1 MVKQEIIPP
10 EDKIDSWV
18 YRRKIGEYS
27 SLKELARRITQE
39 ENIPLL
45 DLTLF
50 PDVSYNEIEGKPISE
65 KSIPY
70 LLNKV
75 MIQKP
80 TDNPNDHLFVLAMD
94 YGYLG
99 KNITKK
105 IVSINK
111 KYPSQS
117 KPKGKVIF
125 SLYNEN
131 KIKIAEVPFLHSSSF
146 QGHPVSSAP
155 QIFLCFLPNLEENQ
169 KFYYQIIG
177 YSNGNTIICGSKL
190 LSFKNYRNSSSE
202 PFFFVAA
209 SDLHAGAGARF
220 KRGRVWGLFPRNNK
234 HLMKLMNNIAE
245 NESTYSFDHGYNAFM
260 TSGDNIDNGSYHEY
274 WEDFL
279 DCSSIVLSKIPIYPT
294 IGNHDYLFGGIFRG
308 TYLSSWKKTQKSFHA
323 LFHVPRT
330 SPKGAFY
337 AHSNGNVKFIH
348 LDSMGLNWG
357 NESIYCG
364 SRQYEWV
371 KYQLKEWRRNQ
382 KKNEEEPDFCVVF
395 LHSAILT
402 IGFFGRTQGKSSDAL
417 ANKSL
422 IPLFNTYD
430 VNLAVF
436 GHDHMYQRSEVD
448 KTSYCCIGLSG
459 KTPIN
464 YFDFLR
470 NVVGYKIHRDEE
482 GEIARGYAVIYVPPK
497 VKNQTEEQKRE
508 FDNFLESVRKKA
520 MENIELYYY
529 FSKKEKRKNKELFT
543 DKDKLS
549 EFVKNK
555 IIAKLKDH
563 LWWRF
568 YNLKGELVDSCFI
581 QKTTGNYDDI
591 EKIQCPGEHIR

>member
-18 YRRKIGEYS
+18 YRQKITEYS
-27 SLKELARRITQE
+27 SLKESARRITQE

-45 DLTLF
+45 DLSLF
-50 PDVSYNEIEGKPISE
+50 PAVSYEEMEGEPISE
-65 KSIPY
+65 KDIPY

-80 TDNPNDHLFVLAMD
+80 TLEPTDHLFVLAVD

-99 KNITKK
+99 KNLAKK
-105 IVSINK
+105 VVLINK

-117 KPKGKVIF
+117 KPKGKVSF
-125 SLYNEN
+125 SLYNE
-131 KIKIAEVPFLHSSSF
+131 KKVKIAEVPFLHSSSF
-146 QGHPVSSAP
+146 QGHPVSLAP
-155 QIFLCFLPNLEENQ
+155 QIFLCFLPKLKENQ
-169 KFYYQIIG
+169 VYFYQIVC
-177 YSNGNTIICGSKL
+177 YSDINRIICGTDL
-190 LSFKNYRNSSSE
+190 LSFKTYKNSPYE

-209 SDLHAGAGARF
+209 SDLHAGAGAKF

-234 HLMKLMNNIAE
+234 RLKELMNDITE
-245 NESTYSFDHGYNAFM
+245 NENIYSFNHGYNAFL

-279 DCSSIVLSKIPIYPT
+279 DCSSKVLSRIPIYPT

-308 TYLSSWKKTQKSFHA
+308 TYLSCWKKTQKSFHS
-323 LFHVPRT
+323 LFHIPRT
-330 SPKGAFY
+330 NPHGAFY
-337 AHSNGNVKFIH
+337 THMNGNVKIIH

-357 NESIYCG
+357 NETIYCG

-371 KYQLKEWRRNQ
+371 KYQLKEWRKNQ
-382 KKNEEEPDFCVVF
+382 KKNDEEPEFCMVF

-402 IGFFGRTQGKSSDAL
+402 IGYFGRTQGKSSDAL
-417 ANKSL
+417 ANRSL
-422 IPLFNTYD
+422 IPLFSSYD
-430 VNLAVF
+430 INLAVF

-448 KTSYCCIGLSG
+448 KTHYCCIGLSG

-470 NVVGYKIHRDEE
+470 NIVDYKIDRDEE
-482 GEIARGYAVIYVPPK
+482 GEKARGYAVIYIPPK
-497 VKNQTEEQKRE
+497 ENKKNEEQRRE
-508 FDNFLESVRKKA
+508 FDMLIEEVRKRAVK
-520 MENIELYYY
+520 NIKLYYY
-529 FSKKEKRKNKELFT
+529 FTKQEKRKNKEIFT
-543 DKDKLS
+543 DQDKLRS
-549 EFVKNK
+549 FVNEK
-555 IIAKLKDH
+555 IISKLKDH
-563 LWWRF
+563 MWWRF

-581 QKTTGNYDDI
+581 QKTIGNYDEIDKV
-591 EKIQCPGEHIR
+591 ECPGEHIR